1 MNVLIIEDEP
11 AAAENLKYIL
21 KEIEPSITF
30 EIVID
35 TVVDAIDFFNSPHN
49 IELAFFDIHLAD
61 GISFEIFEK
70 AQVNS
75 PIIFTTAY
83 DEYAIKAF
91 KVNSIDYLLKPIDED
106 ELKDAINKY
115 KTSKQTTPLP
125 EQFKQLLQLISAEKK
140 SYKNTY
146 LVQHRDTIMPLKV
159 NDVAYFYIE
168 ASLVKAI
175 TNDNKSYII
184 DKKLEDIVN
193 ELNPEVFFRVNR
205 QYIVHKN
212 AIENLQFYFNGKLIL
227 NLIPKAKEQ
236 VIVSKAKAPQF
247 KSWMQNQKNE
257 LN

>member
-30 EIVID
+30 ETVID

-106 ELKDAINKY
+106 ELKNAINKY
-115 KTSKQTTPLP
+115 KTSKQTTSLP
-125 EQFKQLLQLISAEKK
+125 KQFQQVLQMLNIEKRTFK
-140 SYKNTY
+140 STY
-146 LVQHRDTIMPLKV
+146 LVQQRDTFIPLSV
-159 NDVAYFYIE
+159 NEIAYFTIDTGI
-168 ASLVKAI
+168 VKAI
-175 TNDNKSYII
+175 SFDEKEYNISE
-184 DKKLEDIVN
+184 KLEDI
-193 ELNPEVFFRVNR
+193 ETQINPDEFFRVNR
-205 QYIVHKN
+205 QFIVHRK
-212 AIENLQFYFNGKLIL
+212 AIKNLQLYFNGKLIL
-227 NLIPKAKEQ
+227 NLEPKPTEQ
-236 VIVSKAKAPQF
+236 IVVSKAKAPQL
-247 KSWMQNQKNE
+247 KKWIY
-257 LN
+257 

>member
-35 TVVDAIDFFNSPHN
+35 TVVDAIDFFNKPHN

-106 ELKDAINKY
+106 ELKNAINKY
-115 KTSKQTTPLP
+115 KTSKQTTSLP
-125 EQFKQLLQLISAEKK
+125 KQFQQVLQMLNIEKRTFK
-140 SYKNTY
+140 STY
-146 LVQHRDTIMPLKV
+146 LVQQRDTFIPLSV
-159 NDVAYFYIE
+159 NEIAYFTIDTGI
-168 ASLVKAI
+168 VKAI
-175 TNDNKSYII
+175 SFDEKEYNISE
-184 DKKLEDIVN
+184 KLEDI
-193 ELNPEVFFRVNR
+193 ETQINPDEFFRVNR
-205 QYIVHKN
+205 QFIVHRK
-212 AIENLQFYFNGKLIL
+212 AIKNLQLYFNGKLIL
-227 NLIPKAKEQ
+227 NIEPKPTEQ
-236 VIVSKAKAPQF
+236 IVVSKAKAPQL
-247 KSWMQNQKNE
+247 KKWMY
-257 LN
+257 

>member
-30 EIVID
+30 ETVID

-115 KTSKQTTPLP
+115 KTSKQTTSLP
-125 EQFKQLLQLISAEKK
+125 KQFQQLLQMLNTEKRTFK
-140 SYKNTY
+140 STY
-146 LVQHRDTIMPLKV
+146 LVQQRDTFIPLSV
-159 NDVAYFYIE
+159 NEIAYFTIDTGI
-168 ASLVKAI
+168 VKAI
-175 TNDNKSYII
+175 SFDEKEYNISE
-184 DKKLEDIVN
+184 KLEDI
-193 ELNPEVFFRVNR
+193 ETQINPDEFFRVNR
-205 QYIVHKN
+205 QFIVHRK
-212 AIENLQFYFNGKLIL
+212 AIKNLQLYFNGKLIL
-227 NLIPKAKEQ
+227 NLEPKPTEQ
-236 VIVSKAKAPQF
+236 IVVSKAKAPQL
-247 KSWMQNQKNE
+247 KKWIY
-257 LN
+257 

>member
-106 ELKDAINKY
+106 ELKNAINKY
-115 KTSKQTTPLP
+115 KTSKQTTSLP
-125 EQFKQLLQLISAEKK
+125 KQFQQVLQMLNIEKRTFK
-140 SYKNTY
+140 STY
-146 LVQHRDTIMPLKV
+146 LVQQRDTFIPLSV
-159 NDVAYFYIE
+159 NEIAYFTIDTGI
-168 ASLVKAI
+168 VKTI
-175 TNDNKSYII
+175 SFDEKEYNISE
-184 DKKLEDIVN
+184 KLEDI
-193 ELNPEVFFRVNR
+193 ETQINPDEFFRVNR
-205 QYIVHKN
+205 QFIVHRK
-212 AIENLQFYFNGKLIL
+212 AIKNLQLYFNGKLIL
-227 NLIPKAKEQ
+227 NIEPKPTEQ
-236 VIVSKAKAPQF
+236 IVVSKAKAPQL
-247 KSWMQNQKNE
+247 KKWMY
-257 LN
+257 